1 MQQTVQQITE
11 KLIDRLPDNEQYYR
25 LDELRNWSFPSFIIR
40 RIKVEL
46 ERNLAES
53 MNIPKT
59 DWANT
64 QSEAVQQAWQHFVQ
78 AIHDEARLPAS
89 YAKTVIETA
98 VADVVEM
105 LVQPR
110 KNIPTI
116 IFGTNDELSADEVL
130 TNIRSVVVYRHFASL
145 IPRYMQKKELDTLT
159 KERCGKIVRQADE
172 KLVSQYSPLNWAQML
187 EPLFQLLEGEIDTNL
202 LRLFFEDKGRPRL
215 SRQFDLMND
224 VLTRAE
230 LIEVLSSPDSL
241 DFEGY
246 EEEQS
251 NLFDDQPRSKK
262 ERPDK
267 AQSSNGQQPKRKKS
281 PVAESKEVSA
291 SESEEEEVNESPV
304 GREKEQSG
312 GDSNRENTLNTGFV
326 DEEDSVEPEKA
337 GSEEPEDELDENS
350 LNARFTGL
358 EREEKDESELTDDK
372 ETADIEDEDTAEAET
387 TGDLEE
393 GEEKSRAEI
402 ESEDA
407 DGRAEEPEEEPEE
420 GDKNE
425 TPMWMRYMS
434 EEDIA
439 EYEQQEAEEE
449 YDEDGFLDDPIIDL
463 TSEQADEQEIENLRD
478 QLSGDQELFVEEIF
492 RGSERAYDEAL
503 EQIASYDSWREVS
516 KFIEKDIF
524 KRNLVDMYSE
534 PAVDFTDQ
542 LQNYFLD
549 KQNRNK

>member
-11 KLIDRLPDNEQYYR
+11 QLIDRLPENEQYYR

-110 KNIPTI
+110 KNIPAI
-116 IFGTNDELSADEVL
+116 IFGTTDELSEEEVA
-130 TNIRSVVVYRHFASL
+130 TNIRSVVVYHHFATL
-145 IPRYMQKKELDTLT
+145 IPRYMNKKGLESLT
-159 KERCGKIVRQADE
+159 KNRCEKIVRQADE

-241 DFEGY
+241 NFEGY

-262 ERPDK
+262 ERTD
-267 AQSSNGQQPKRKKS
+267 QSQSNNGQQSKRKKS
-281 PVAESKEVSA
+281 PVAESPKTSA
-291 SESEEEEVNESPV
+291 SEEEDLNDSQIS
-304 GREKEQSG
+304 GEKEQSA
-312 GDSNRENTLNTGFV
+312 DDTNQETILNTGFV
-326 DEEDSVEPEKA
+326 DEEDPVEPEET
-337 GSEEPEDELDENS
+337 GSEEPEDELDEDS
-350 LNARFTGL
+350 LNARFTDSESEEKQESEL
-358 EREEKDESELTDDK
+358 ADDKQTADTEEKDT
-372 ETADIEDEDTAEAET
+372 TEAET
-387 TGDLEE
+387 NEDQEK
-393 GEEKSRAEI
+393 GEEKSRTEI

-407 DGRAEEPEEEPEE
+407 DGYAEEREEEPDTEEE
-420 GDKNE
+420 GKKE

-439 EYEQQEAEEE
+439 DYEQQEAEEE

-463 TSEQADEQEIENLRD
+463 TSEQTEEQEVENLRD

-492 RGSERAYDEAL
+492 RGSERAFDQAL
-503 EQIASYDSWREVS
+503 EQIASYDNWREVS
-516 KFIEKDIF
+516 KFIEKDVF